1 MAQVPKACQICAEN
15 IQIRWKCLNCKT
27 LLCNECGQRHV
38 RDELYHEHQVVD
50 LDNIERMQT
59 YDFTKCSFHPKN
71 SVSLYCWECKQ
82 TICVDCLGKS
92 HHGHTLET
100 IEDARVSMKKTL
112 WNHQAKINSQHLN
125 LCYSEKEKIQK
136 EMRLHKGK
144 FEDEKQKILEYD
156 LYLKEEISH
165 RTELLLEELID
176 EIRTSAHDINTR
188 ATKLD
193 YRIKMLHK
201 TNSAIENKKESF
213 DIHTLRSVTELSTNV
228 LKLPVDTFLSTKTLP
243 CSSKQFCPGQSRQEL
258 EDVIKHLAGSLKT
271 VQPYVPSSIEFKSI
285 NSFSTDLTS
294 ISSIKSKQDGT
305 ILISSNQD
313 TNFRQVDLEQEKI
326 LEEDK
331 NMKFHHFA
339 ITKSNTVLFAIVDN
353 NCIKEA
359 KNNGQTSDFYI
370 FSSDNPTTT
379 TALHVTN
386 AGLILVSTIEEG
398 GLPYTIT
405 DTSQRQ
411 VMVLSECGDILRI
424 HESDPI
430 GHRLFLHPD
439 KLTSND
445 GGEICVIDKTS
456 QTSGIIVIIDSDH
469 LLKWI
474 FHGIKEEKFDPIDIV
489 TTPTGNLVISESHGT
504 LLIMNYDCVILKKQ
518 STIELG
524 IEFPHCLDINN
535 KGLLT
540 VTSNRQYFKH
550 KAKLFL
556 FKFSGF

>member
-15 IQIRWKCLNCKT
+15 IKIRWKCLNCKT
-27 LLCNECGQRHV
+27 LLCNTCGQRHV
-38 RDELYHEHQVVD
+38 RDELYLEHQVVD
-50 LDNIERMQT
+50 LDNIDRMQT
-59 YDFTKCSFHPKN
+59 YDFTKCSFHPQN

-82 TICVDCLGKS
+82 TICVDCLGKT

-100 IEDARVSMKKTL
+100 IEAARVSMKKTL
-112 WNHQAKINSQHLN
+112 WNHQAKINSQHLS

-136 EMRLHKGK
+136 EMRLHKEK
-144 FEDEKQKILEYD
+144 FEEEKQKILEYD
-156 LYLKEEISH
+156 LYLKEEISR
-165 RTELLLEELID
+165 RTELLLEELK
-176 EIRTSAHDINTR
+176 EERRTSAHDINTR

-228 LKLPVDTFLSTKTLP
+228 LKLPVDSFLSTKMLP
-243 CSSKQFCPGQSRQEL
+243 SSSKQFCPGQSRQEL
-258 EDVIKHLAGSLKT
+258 EDIIKHLAGSLKT
-271 VQPYVPSSIEFKSI
+271 VQPCVPSSIEFKSI

-294 ISSIKSKQDGT
+294 ISSIKSKQDCT
-305 ILISSNQD
+305 ILISSKQD

-326 LEEDK
+326 IGEEK
-331 NMKFHHFA
+331 NMKFHDIA

-353 NCIKEA
+353 NCIKEL
-359 KNNGQTSDFYI
+359 KSNGQTSDFYI
-370 FSSDNPTTT
+370 FSSDNPKIP

-386 AGLILVSTIEEG
+386 AGLVLVSTIEKG
-398 GLPYTIT
+398 GPPYTIT

-439 KLTSND
+439 KLSSND
-445 GGEICVIDKTS
+445 TGEICVIDKTS

-474 FHGIKEEKFDPIDIV
+474 FHGMKEEKFDPIDIV

-518 STIELG
+518 STIEL
-524 IEFPHCLDINN
+524 
-535 KGLLT
+535 
-540 VTSNRQYFKH
+540 
-550 KAKLFL
+550 
-556 FKFSGF
+556 

>member
-15 IQIRWKCLNCKT
+15 IKIRWKCLNCKT
-27 LLCNECGQRHV
+27 LLCNTCGQRHV
-38 RDELYHEHQVVD
+38 SDELYLEHQVVD
-50 LDNIERMQT
+50 LDNIDRMQT
-59 YDFTKCSFHPKN
+59 YDFTKCSFHPQN

-82 TICVDCLGKS
+82 TICVDCLGKT

-100 IEDARVSMKKTL
+100 IEAARVK
-112 WNHQAKINSQHLN
+112 
-125 LCYSEKEKIQK
+125 
-136 EMRLHKGK
+136 
-144 FEDEKQKILEYD
+144 
-156 LYLKEEISH
+156 EISR
-165 RTELLLEELID
+165 RTELLLEELK
-176 EIRTSAHDINTR
+176 EERIRTSAHDINTR

-193 YRIKMLHK
+193 YRIKCCIK

-213 DIHTLRSVTELSTNV
+213 DVHTLRSVTELSTNV
-228 LKLPVDTFLSTKTLP
+228 LKLPVDSFLSTKMLP
-243 CSSKQFCPGQSRQEL
+243 SSSKQFCPGQSRQEL
-258 EDVIKHLAGSLKT
+258 EDIIKHLAGSLKT
-271 VQPYVPSSIEFKSI
+271 VQPCVPSSIEFKSI

-294 ISSIKSKQDGT
+294 ISSIKSKQDCT
-305 ILISSNQD
+305 ILISSKQD

-326 LEEDK
+326 IGEEK
-331 NMKFHHFA
+331 NMKFHDIA

-353 NCIKEA
+353 NCIKEL
-359 KNNGQTSDFYI
+359 KSNGQTSDFYI
-370 FSSDNPTTT
+370 FSSDNPKIP

-386 AGLILVSTIEEG
+386 AGLVLVSTIEKG
-398 GLPYTIT
+398 GPPYTIT

-424 HESDPI
+424 YESDPI

-439 KLTSND
+439 KLSSND
-445 GGEICVIDKTS
+445 TGEICVIDKTS

-474 FHGIKEEKFDPIDIV
+474 FHGMKEEKFDPIDIV